1 MSKNNVVEFLAGAI
15 VLAVAGLFLFYAYTT
30 AGEARVSGYQLQAQF
45 DRVDGLTVGSDVRIS
60 GIKVGVVLEERLDVD
75 DYLATVV
82 FSVDENVRLPVD
94 SSAKITTSGLFGG
107 AYLAIQPGGAEE
119 MLQEDDSISYTQGS
133 VDLLGLIGQA
143 VFSASGDGGGGAP

>member
-15 VLAVAGLFLFYAYTT
+15 VLAVAGLFLFYAYTS
-30 AGEARVSGYQLQAQF
+30 AGDARVSGYRLQAQF

-75 DYLATVV
+75 DYLASVV

-143 VFSASGDGGGGAP
+143 VFSASGDGGGAP